1 MFKIN
6 LSKYKNQVID
16 FNAIFVENLAHL
28 NMLDLSKRYQKKR
41 TDDPKPLG
49 NFIQWHIEQNK
60 IKKLSVA
67 QYLDIAP
74 TTLNKYFKQ
83 SSLQFSI
90 LWRISLAVKHNLLMQ
105 LGEQLNIPYETKAEK
120 ALKAQLLEKEEYIKE
135 LETQLKVYKQI
146 HKVTE

>member
-1 MFKIN
+1 M
-6 LSKYKNQVID
+6 ID
-16 FNAIFVENLAHL
+16 RQ
-28 NMLDLSKRYQKKR
+28 KRFHKKR
-41 TDDPKPLG
+41 DDDPKDLG
-49 NFIQWHIEQNK
+49 NFIRWHIEQNK

-74 TTLNKYFKQ
+74 TTLNRYFKN
-83 SSLQFSI
+83 SSLQLSI
-90 LWRISLAVKHNLLMQ
+90 LWRISLAVKHNFLMQ

-135 LETQLKVYKQI
+135 LESQLKVYRGI

>member
-1 MFKIN
+1 MF
-6 LSKYKNQVID
+6 
-16 FNAIFVENLAHL
+16 
-28 NMLDLSKRYQKKR
+28 DLSKRYQKKR
-41 TDDPKPLG
+41 TDDPKHLG

-74 TTLNKYFKQ
+74 TTLNRYFKH

-90 LWRISLAVKHNLLMQ
+90 LWRISLAVKHNFLMQ

-120 ALKAQLLEKEEYIKE
+120 DLKAQLLEKEKE
-135 LETQLKVYKQI
+135 IETLKTQLTVYKGI